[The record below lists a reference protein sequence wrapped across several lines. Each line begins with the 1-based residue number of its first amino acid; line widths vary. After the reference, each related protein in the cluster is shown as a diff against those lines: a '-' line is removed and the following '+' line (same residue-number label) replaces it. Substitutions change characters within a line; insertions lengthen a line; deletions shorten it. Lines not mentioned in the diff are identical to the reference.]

1 MLGIMFQKLLSKKW
15 MFFCLLLGCVL
26 LIATVISFPLYQNAA
41 FDGMLHDQ
49 FEERLLETGDWPAK
63 IRTVAVSKKGT
74 EGAELWNMENLMHGL
89 ADFLGVEPKENTF
102 FYRLQKFRL
111 NLLKSREDLAVVSL
125 RLGYLTDLPE
135 HVSVLSG
142 EMYSDDG
149 YNEEGFIE
157 AVVTQDCMVTNNL
170 LLGDE
175 FQYDSLKDAN
185 GNPYKVKIVGVIREN
200 PNDFYWDIGTDELK
214 DAILVE
220 ENFFRQLFVENGKA
234 NDYTITC
241 CYCFLFEYAQVRA
254 EHVDR
259 MLETLANSEYKV
271 SVFSDVLSDFQAQRG
286 RIMATLFI
294 LQVPVLVLLAVFLF
308 MISGQMYEL
317 ERNEISVIKSRGS
330 SGAQIFRLYL
340 YQSIFLATVGTLLG
354 IPLGVFF
361 CQILGSA
368 RNFLEFGL
376 RRDMIIRFDSEVYMY
391 LIVAALLTVL
401 IMTLPA
407 IKHSKITIVNLKQK
421 KAAKSRSWWE
431 RFFIDFICLGI
442 GLYGYYSFSKSSE
455 LIVENVLAEQS
466 LDPLLYISSS
476 LFIVGTG
483 LVFIRLQPWLVKLL
497 YFIGQRFWGPA
508 SYASFQESIKNGRK
522 QQFIMLFLILTIA
535 LGTFHATVARTILQ
549 NAEEN
554 TMYLDG
560 TDIVLKEKWRDNA
573 SLMEGDDTVEFQYYE
588 PDIGKYETLEAVESY
603 TKVVKSSVSNIG
615 VNRIN
620 ANMMAIHT
628 KEFGEIT
635 WVDSE
640 LLEEHYYNYLNALAV
655 EPNGV
660 LVSRSFQT
668 QQGYEIGHAI
678 NYTYTE
684 SSSDGSHDENY
695 VLTGKIVGFID
706 YWPGFNPETMRWDP
720 RSHRMVRSENYLII
734 CNYSYF
740 TNKCGTQPYEIWMG
754 LKEGADSGDVAE
766 WVNEK
771 ELTLEKYV
779 DRPDDLEKTVTNPL
793 LQGTNG
799 VLTMGFIVMIILCA
813 VGYLVYWV
821 MSIRSRE
828 MMFGVLRAFGMHKRE
843 LFQMLMIE
851 QLFSGVLTTVVGIVI
866 GKVVSDMFTP
876 MLQTAYAAADQIL
889 PMQLY
894 TNPSDM
900 VRLYSAIGLVMLTC
914 LIVLI
919 VLVFKLNVAKAL
931 KLGEE

>member
-1 MLGIMFQKLLSKKW
+1 MLGVMFQKLLSKKW

-49 FEERLLETGDWPAK
+49 FEERLLESGEWPAK
-63 IRTVAVSKKGT
+63 IRTVAVSKKG
-74 EGAELWNMENLMHGL
+74 EQGAQLWAMEDLMNGL
-89 ADFLGVEPKENTF
+89 ADFLDVETKENTF
-102 FYRLQKFRL
+102 FYRLAKLKL
-111 NLLKSREDLAVVSL
+111 NSLNNREDLSVVNL
-125 RLGYLTDLPE
+125 RMAYLTDLPE
-135 HVSVLSG
+135 HVTVLSG

-149 YNEEGFIE
+149 YNDEGFIE
-157 AVVTQDCMVTNNL
+157 VVVSQDCMVENNL

-175 FQYDSLKDAN
+175 FQYESLKDEN
-185 GNPYKVKIVGVIREN
+185 GNPYKVKIVGVIKDN
-200 PNDFYWDIGTDELK
+200 ANDFYWDIGTDELK
-214 DAILVE
+214 DAIIMQEDL
-220 ENFFRQLFVENGKA
+220 FRKLFVETNS
-234 NDYTITC
+234 NNYIITC
-241 CYCFLFEYAQVRA
+241 CYCFLFEYEEVRA
-254 EHVDR
+254 EQVDK
-259 MLETLANSEYKV
+259 MLETLQDSEYKV
-271 SVFSDVLSDFQAQRG
+271 SVFSYVLEEFQEQRG

-340 YQSIFLATVGTLLG
+340 YQSIFLSLVGTLLG
-354 IPLGVFF
+354 IPLGTFF
-361 CQILGSA
+361 CRILGSA

-376 RRDMIIRFDSEVYMY
+376 RRDMIIRFDKEVYAY
-391 LIVAALLTVL
+391 LIAAALFTVL

-421 KAAKSRSWWE
+421 KAAKSQSWWE
-431 RFFIDFICLGI
+431 RFFIDFICLGVS
-442 GLYGYYSFSKSSE
+442 LYGYYNFSHADSQ
-455 LIVENVLAEQS
+455 IVENVLAEQN
-466 LDPLLYISSS
+466 LDPLMYISSS

-483 LVFIRLQPWLVKLL
+483 LLFIRLQPWLVRLL

-560 TDIVLKEKWRDNA
+560 ADIVLMEKWRDNA
-573 SLMEGDDTVEFQYYE
+573 ALRENDETVEFQYYE
-588 PDIGKYETLEAVESY
+588 PDIGRYETLDAVSSY
-603 TKVVKSSVSNIG
+603 TKVVQARVKNIG
-615 VNRIN
+615 ANRIN
-620 ANMMAIHT
+620 ADMMAIHT

-635 WVDSE
+635 WVDGE
-640 LLEEHYYNYLNALAV
+640 LLGDHYYNYLNALAV

-684 SSSDGSHDENY
+684 KSSDGSYDKDY
-695 VLTGKIVGFID
+695 VLSGKIVGFID
-706 YWPGFNPETMRWDP
+706 YWPGFTPEVMRWDR
-720 RSHRMVRSENYLII
+720 RSQRMYKDYNYLVI

-740 TNKCGTQPYEIWMG
+740 NNKCNTQPYELWMG
-754 LKEGADSGDVAE
+754 LEDGADSSQVAD
-766 WVNEK
+766 WINEN
-771 ELTLEKYV
+771 EITLTKYV
-779 DRPDDLEKTVTNPL
+779 DRPGDLEKTVTNPL

-851 QLFSGVLTTVVGIVI
+851 QLFSGVLTTFVGIAI

-876 MLQTAYAAADQIL
+876 MLQMAYAAADQVI

-900 VRLYSAIGLVMLTC
+900 VRLYSAIALVMVTC

>member
-49 FEERLLETGDWPAK
+49 FEERLLETGEWPAK
-63 IRTVAVSKKGT
+63 IRTVAISKKDTG
-74 EGAELWNMENLMHGL
+74 GAELNAMEDLMHGL
-89 ADFLGVEPKENTF
+89 ANFLGVETKENTF

-111 NLLKSREDLAVVSL
+111 NLLHSREDFDVVSL
-125 RLGYLTDLPE
+125 RLSYLTDFPK

-142 EMYSDDG
+142 KMYSETG
-149 YNEEGFIE
+149 YSEDGFIE
-157 AVVTQDCMVTNNL
+157 VVVTQDCMVANNL
-170 LLGDE
+170 LMGDE
-175 FQYDSLKDAN
+175 FQFESLKDEN
-185 GNPYKVKIVGVIREN
+185 GNPYKVRIVGVIKEN
-200 PNDFYWDIGTDELK
+200 ANDFYWDIGADELK
-214 DAILVE
+214 DAFVIE
-220 ENFFRQLFVENGKA
+220 ENLFRRLFIENGKA
-234 NDYTITC
+234 NDYTLTC
-241 CYCFLFEYAQVRA
+241 CYCFLFEYAEVRA
-254 EHVDR
+254 EQVDQ
-259 MLETLANSEYKV
+259 MLKTLENSEYKV
-271 SVFSDVLSDFQAQRG
+271 SVFSGVLSQFQAQRG

-330 SGAQIFRLYL
+330 SGGQIFRLYL
-340 YQSIFLATVGTLLG
+340 YQSIFLSALGTLLG
-354 IPLGVFF
+354 VPLGIFF

-376 RRDMIIRFDSEVYMY
+376 RRDMIIRFDREVYMY
-391 LIVAALLTVL
+391 LIAAAVVTIL

-407 IKHSKITIVNLKQK
+407 VKHSKITIVNLKQK

-431 RFFIDFICLGI
+431 KFFIDFICFGI
-442 GLYGYYSFSKSSE
+442 GLYGYYSFSRSNE
-455 LIVENVLAEQS
+455 QIVENVMAEQS

-483 LVFIRLQPWLVKLL
+483 LLFIRLQPWLVKLL

-554 TMYLDG
+554 TLYMDG
-560 TDIVLKEKWRDNA
+560 TDIVIKEKWRDNA
-573 SLMEGDDTVEFQYYE
+573 SLMDGDDTVKFQYYE
-588 PDIGKYETLEAVESY
+588 PDVGKYETLEAADSY
-603 TKVVKSSVSNIG
+603 TKVVNSRVSNVGANKIM
-615 VNRIN
+615 

-635 WVDSE
+635 WVNGKF
-640 LLEEHYYNYLNALAV
+640 LEDHYYNYLNALAV
-655 EPNGV
+655 EPNGI
-660 LVSRSFQT
+660 LVSRTFQT
-668 QQGYEIGHAI
+668 QQGYEIGQFM

-684 SSSDGSHDENY
+684 ISNDGSHKENY
-695 VLTGKIVGFID
+695 TLSGKIVGFID
-706 YWPGFNPETMRWDP
+706 YWPGFRPEGLKWDP
-720 RSHRMVRSENYLII
+720 RTKSMITTYNYLVV

-740 TNKCGTQPYEIWMG
+740 VNKCGTQPYEIWMG
-754 LKEGADSGDVAE
+754 LKEGFDSGDVAD
-766 WVNEK
+766 WVNEN
-771 ELTLEKYV
+771 ELTLEQYV

-851 QLFSGVLTTVVGIVI
+851 QLFSGVLTTIVGIVI
-866 GKVVSDMFTP
+866 GKVVSNMFTP
-876 MLQTAYAAADQIL
+876 MLQTAYAASDQIL

-900 VRLYSAIGLVMLTC
+900 VRLYSAIALVMVTC

>member
-49 FEERLLETGDWPAK
+49 FEERLLATGEWPAK
-63 IRTVAVSKKGT
+63 IRTVAISKKG
-74 EGAELWNMENLMHGL
+74 EGGAELNAMENLMQGL
-89 ADFLGVEPKENTF
+89 GNFLGVETKENTY
-102 FYRLQKFRL
+102 FYRLQKLKL
-111 NLLKSREDLAVVSL
+111 NLLANREDLSVVNM
-125 RLGYLTDLPE
+125 RLSYMTDLPE
-135 HVSVLSG
+135 HVSLLSG
-142 EMYSDDG
+142 EMYSEDG
-149 YNEEGFIE
+149 FNDEGFIE
-157 AVVTQDCMVTNNL
+157 VVVTQDCMVSNKL

-175 FQYDSLKDAN
+175 FQYESLKDAA

-200 PNDFYWDIGTDELK
+200 PNDFYWDIGTSELK
-214 DAILVE
+214 DAILME
-220 ENFFRQLFVENGKA
+220 ENVFRKLFVEDGNS
-234 NDYTITC
+234 NNYTIAC
-241 CYCFLFEYAQVRA
+241 VYCYLFEYAQVRA
-254 EHVDR
+254 EQVDQ
-259 MLETLANSEYKV
+259 MLATLENSEYKV
-271 SVFSDVLSDFQAQRG
+271 SVFSGVLQEFQAQRG

-340 YQSIFLATVGTLLG
+340 YQSIFLAVVGTIIG

-376 RRDMIIRFDSEVYMY
+376 RRDMLIRFDTEVYAY
-391 LIVAALLTVL
+391 LIAAALFTVV
-401 IMTLPA
+401 IMTVPA

-421 KAAKSRSWWE
+421 KAARTRSWWE

-442 GLYGYYSFSKSSE
+442 SLYGYYNFSKSNDQ
-455 LIVENVLAEQS
+455 IVENVMAEQS

-483 LVFIRLQPWLVKLL
+483 FLFIRLQPLLVKLL

-554 TMYLDG
+554 TMYMDG
-560 TDIVLKEKWRDNA
+560 TDIIMKEVWRDNA
-573 SLMEGDDTVEFQYYE
+573 SLREGDDSVEFQYYE
-588 PDIGKYETLEAVESY
+588 PDIGKYETLEAVDSY
-603 TKVVKSSVSNIG
+603 TKVVQAKVENIG
-615 VNRIN
+615 SNKVR

-635 WVDSE
+635 WVDGE
-640 LLEEHYYNYLNALAV
+640 LLGDHYYNYLNALAA
-655 EPNGV
+655 EPNGL

-684 SSSDGSHDENY
+684 KSRDGSYTKAH

-706 YWPGFNPETMRWDP
+706 YWPGFEPETLRWDN
-720 RSHRMVRSENYLII
+720 RAKRMVTAHNYLVI

-740 TNKCGTQPYEIWMG
+740 TGKCGTQPYEVWMG
-754 LKEGADSGDVAE
+754 LKEGASSSDVAD
-766 WVNEK
+766 WVNEN
-771 ELTLEKYV
+771 ELSVEKYI
-779 DRPDDLEKTVTNPL
+779 DRPGDLEKTVTNPL

-851 QLFSGVLTTVVGIVI
+851 QLFSGVLTTLVGIVI

-876 MLQTAYAAADQIL
+876 MLQTAYAAADQVL

-900 VRLYSAIGLVMLTC
+900 VRLYSAIALVMVTC
-914 LIVLI
+914 LTVLI

-931 KLGEE
+931 KLGED

>member
-1 MLGIMFQKLLSKKW
+1 MLGVMFQKLLSKKW

-49 FEERLLETGDWPAK
+49 FEERLLESGEWPAK

-74 EGAELWNMENLMHGL
+74 GGVELWNMENLMHGL
-89 ADFLGVEPKENTF
+89 ADFLGVETKENTF

-111 NLLKSREDLAVVSL
+111 NLLQSREDLTTVSL
-125 RLGYLTDLPE
+125 RTGYMTNLPE
-135 HVSVLSG
+135 HVSLLSG
-142 EMYSDDG
+142 EMYSEDG
-149 YNEEGFIE
+149 VNDEGFIE
-157 AVVTQDCMVTNNL
+157 VVVTQDCMVANNL

-175 FQYDSLKDAN
+175 FQYESVKDDSGK
-185 GNPYKVKIVGVIREN
+185 PYKVKVVGVIREN

-214 DAILVE
+214 DAILME
-220 ENFFRQLFVENGKA
+220 ENLFRKLFVEGDKA
-234 NDYTITC
+234 NNYTITC
-241 CYCFLFEYAQVRA
+241 CYCFLFEYAEVRA
-254 EHVDR
+254 EQVDG
-259 MLETLANSEYKV
+259 MLETLENSEYRV
-271 SVFSDVLSDFQAQRG
+271 SVFSGVLGEFQEQRG

-330 SGAQIFRLYL
+330 SGGQIFRLYL
-340 YQSIFLATVGTLLG
+340 YQSIFLAVVGTLLG

-361 CQILGSA
+361 TQILGSA
-368 RNFLEFGL
+368 RNFLEFDI
-376 RRDMIIRFDSEVYMY
+376 RRQMNIRFDEEVYMY
-391 LIVAALLTVL
+391 LIGAALFTVL

-421 KAAKSRSWWE
+421 KAARSKSWWE
-431 RFFIDFICLGI
+431 KFFIDFICLGVS
-442 GLYGYYSFSKSSE
+442 LYGYYNFSQSSD
-455 LIVENVLAEQS
+455 LIVENVMAEQS

-483 LVFIRLQPWLVKLL
+483 LLFVRLQPWLVRLL

-508 SYASFQESIKNGRK
+508 SYASFQESIRNGRK

-554 TMYLDG
+554 TLYLDG
-560 TDIVLKEKWRDNA
+560 ADIILKERWRDNA
-573 SLMEGDDTVEFQYYE
+573 SLMEGDDSVQFQYYE
-588 PDIGKYETLEAVESY
+588 PDIGKYETLDAVDSY
-603 TKVVKSSVSNIG
+603 TKVVNTSVSNIG
-615 VNRIN
+615 ANKTN
-620 ANMMAIHT
+620 AQLMAIHT
-628 KEFGEIT
+628 REFGEIT
-635 WVDSE
+635 WVNGD
-640 LLEEHYYNYLNALAV
+640 LLADHYYNYLNALAM

-678 NYTYTE
+678 NYTYAE
-684 SSSDGSHDENY
+684 KSSDGAEINRY
-695 VLTGKIVGFID
+695 VISGKIVGFID
-706 YWPGFNPETMRWDP
+706 YWPGFNPEVMRWD
-720 RSHRMVRSENYLII
+720 RRTHRMYKDYNYLVI

-740 TNKCGTQPYEIWMG
+740 TGKCDTQPYEIWMG
-754 LKEGADSGDVAE
+754 LKDGAKSSEVAN
-766 WVNEK
+766 WVNEN
-771 ELTLEKYV
+771 ELTVVKYV

-866 GKVVSDMFTP
+866 GKVVSDMFAP
-876 MLQTAYAAADQIL
+876 MLQTAYAAANQVI

-900 VRLYSAIGLVMLTC
+900 IRLYSAIGLVMVTC
-914 LIVLI
+914 LTVLI

-931 KLGEE
+931 KLGED